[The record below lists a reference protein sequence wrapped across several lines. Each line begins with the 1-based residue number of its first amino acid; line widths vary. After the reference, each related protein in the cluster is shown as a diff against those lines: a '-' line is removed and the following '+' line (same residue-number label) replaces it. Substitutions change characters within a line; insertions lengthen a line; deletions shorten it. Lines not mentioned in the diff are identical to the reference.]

1 MADAPEKDDRTEEP
15 TQRKLDDAIAKCDVA
30 KSTEINTL
38 FVLGGFTLALMLSSG
53 ALAERLA
60 LTLRGF
66 LMNAHQVPAGG
77 AGVLTAA
84 KAALWAGLLALALP
98 AGIVA
103 VAALLGGGM
112 QHRPLWTLQPLTPQ
126 FSRISP
132 LAGVKR
138 VFGKEAFVGF
148 AKGLLKILIVGA
160 VATLVLWAERDRLEG
175 LARMQAGATLAAV
188 LHLSLKLLG
197 GVLAAY
203 AFLAAGDAVYQRLSW
218 LQRQRM
224 SKREL
229 KEEYKETEGNPE
241 LKEEYKETE
250 GNPEVKAKL
259 KQIRAARV
267 RRRMM
272 AAVPTATVV
281 IANPTHY
288 AVALRYERGMAAPVC
303 VAKGVDALALRI
315 RALAAEHGVAVV
327 ENPPLA
333 RALHA
338 GVEIDR
344 EIPVEHYRAVAEVI
358 GAILRLRRRPA

>member
-15 TQRKLDDAIAKCDVA
+15 TQRKLDDAIAKGDVA

-53 ALAERLA
+53 AVAERLA

-77 AGVLTAA
+77 AGVLTAV
-84 KAALWAGLLALALP
+84 KSALWAGLLALALP

-160 VATLVLWAERDRLEG
+160 VATLVLWAELNRLEG
-175 LARMQAGATLAAV
+175 LARMPAGATLAAV
-188 LHLSLKLLG
+188 LRLSLELLG
-197 GVLAAY
+197 GILAVY

-241 LKEEYKETE
+241 I
-250 GNPEVKAKL
+250 KAKL

-288 AVALRYERGMAAPVC
+288 AVALRYERGMVAPVC

-315 RALAAEHGVAVV
+315 RTLAAEHGVAVV